1 MKVELNPN
9 RMTIAELNDC
19 IAELIAQRDRLQ
31 EIDRLNVDEQCR
43 VAVLDLLGKLWDFTD
58 RNENPW
64 DVTLCIKT
72 NRGREHRIKMD
83 MDSIEEWHV
92 EVTKP
97 AQ

>member
-1 MKVELNPN
+1 MKIELNPN

-19 IAELIAQRDRLQ
+19 IAELTAQRDRLQ
-31 EIDRLNVDEQCR
+31 EIDRQNVCEQCHD
-43 VAVLDLLGKLWDFTD
+43 AVIDMMGKLCEFTD

-64 DVTLCIKT
+64 EVTLFIRT
-72 NRGREHRIKMD
+72 NNNRTHRIKMD
-83 MDSIEEWHV
+83 MESIEEWHV

>member
-1 MKVELNPN
+1 MKIELNPN

-19 IAELIAQRDRLQ
+19 IAELTAQRDRLQ
-31 EIDRLNVDEQCR
+31 EIDRLNVDEQCHD
-43 VAVLDLLGKLWDFTD
+43 AVIDMMGKLWDFTD
-58 RNENPW
+58 REENPW
-64 DVTLCIKT
+64 EVTLCIKT
-72 NRGREHRIKMD
+72 SHGREHRIKMD